1 MYDFILP
8 KELIANSPVSPRDH
22 ARLLVYRS
30 SDQTIRDD
38 YFYNIENYLDPKTTL
53 VVNNSKVE
61 RCRWLFNGG
70 KTEVFVLEKNDPHT
84 VRAMVRPGRRFK
96 LGATVVLTD
105 FLTAKV
111 LAIDTDGYR
120 TLQLSTAHDD
130 PRLTH
135 YEHIPLPF
143 YIPQNDELAS
153 EYQTVYAK
161 PVGSLAAPTAG
172 LHFTESLYEAIKTRH
187 DIAEVTLHVGLGTFA
202 TLTEDNIRQKRLH
215 EEKYSISSQTAIQLN
230 AAQHITAVG
239 TTAVRTLE
247 SNRAFHD
254 VFTSEAKPTT
264 IFIQPGFQFKAVDS
278 LVTNFHLP
286 GTSLLMMVAAFIAH
300 KQDVDEQTSAKQLL
314 TIYRHA
320 IRHRYRFYSFGD
332 AMLVI

>member
-1 MYDFILP
+1 MYDFVLP
-8 KELIANSPVSPRDH
+8 KELIANAPVSPRDH
-22 ARLLVYRS
+22 ARLLVYKTN
-30 SDQTIRDD
+30 DQTIHDD
-38 YFYNIENYLDPKTTL
+38 YFYNIENYLDPRTTL

-61 RCRWLFNGG
+61 RCRWLFNEG
-70 KTEVFVLEKNDPHT
+70 KTEIFVLEKNDPYT

-96 LGATVVLTD
+96 LDATVELTD

-130 PRLTH
+130 PRLMH

-143 YIPQNDELAS
+143 YIPQNDELAN

-161 PVGSLAAPTAG
+161 PEGSLAAPTAG
-172 LHFTESLYEAIKTRH
+172 LHFTDSLYKTIEAHH

-202 TLTEDNIRQKRLH
+202 TLTEDNIQQKRLH
-215 EEKYSISSQTAIQLN
+215 EEQYSISPHTAIQLN
-230 AAQHITAVG
+230 TAQHITAVG
-239 TTAVRTLE
+239 TTTVRTLE
-247 SNRAFHD
+247 SNRASHD
-254 VFTSEAKPTT
+254 IFTSEEKPTT

-286 GTSLLMMVAAFIAH
+286 STSLLMLVAAFIAH
-300 KQDVDEQTSAKQLL
+300 KQNVNEQTSAKQLL

-320 IRHRYRFYSFGD
+320 IRRRYRFYSFGD
-332 AMLVI
+332 AMLVL